1 MIDHD
6 ECLRIKNIETGRYD
20 VKLAGKIG
28 RVCQIYRSLPSLHLL
43 DQQDYIRARRDLP

>member
-28 RVCQIYRSLPSLHLL
+28 RVCQNISFPAVVTPARPTGLHSG
-43 DQQDYIRARRDLP
+43 